1 MNKIHERI
9 GSHFKINS
17 QLHFKI
23 KAETSDKL
31 KSLNKD
37 TKQLQCNTNS
47 WADKNYYSIYKVS
60 LDYHIDIQ

>member
-37 TKQLQCNTNS
+37 TKQLNCNTNI
-47 WADKNYYSIYKVS
+47 WADKNYYSINKVFQDN
-60 LDYHIDIQ
+60 LTDL

>member
-37 TKQLQCNTNS
+37 TKQLHCNTNI
-47 WADKNYYSIYKVS
+47 WADKNYYSIYKVFQDK
-60 LDYHIDIQ
+60 LTDL